1 MLQVMTGQ
9 GFDRSSGVQGLLTRG
24 QEGHRRTVSAGT
36 VLTAVELLAG
46 RDDTLALP
54 DGEPDRL
61 PVVVP
66 PGHGEVVLD
75 PGWLV
80 DLHDPTLV
88 ISHGYVGPDRRRV
101 DRTWDE
107 LAPPGGRRGRFLR
120 RVVQIAVMTVV
131 FVASLTVIASRSV
144 PPAATGTPPA
154 VTKAAPA
161 TTDRGQRTQHTF
173 GATPRQIARADAA
186 YERTLARVQAAP
198 SPAAVSGRAAAAA
211 ATHVTQA
218 ARQASVAAAAAE
230 ARAQAKSQAAQA
242 RAAAQAAAA
251 QRRAAQAAAR
261 AAARAAR
268 HGGTQPSRPSGGSSG
283 TGGSS
288 TTGTTGG
295 GTSGA
300 PAGS

>member
-66 PGHGEVVLD
+66 PGHVEVVLD

-198 SPAAVSGRAAAAA
+198 SPAAVSGRAA
-211 ATHVTQA
+211 
-218 ARQASVAAAAAE
+218 RQASVAAAAAE